1 MPELPAIYLPTL
13 LTLPLRLDWVSPENL
28 AVIYG
33 SITMFSGI
41 AMFISPIVV
50 GASVNVSTPTENNPL
65 PPTLT

>member
-1 MPELPAIYLPTL
+1 
-13 LTLPLRLDWVSPENL
+13 LTLPLKLDWVSPENL

-50 GASVNVSTPTENNPL
+50 GASVNAH
-65 PPTLT
+65 